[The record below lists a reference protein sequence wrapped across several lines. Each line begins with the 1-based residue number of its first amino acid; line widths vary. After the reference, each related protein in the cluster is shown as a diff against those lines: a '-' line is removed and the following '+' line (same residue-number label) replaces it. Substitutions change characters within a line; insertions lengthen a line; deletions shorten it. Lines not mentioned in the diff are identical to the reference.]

1 MIECRKCQVQYVG
14 KSVQSLMN
22 RGRQHIQA
30 LESLTNNKDTKFY
43 RHFSTAGHTHADMS
57 FLAIEKVHGD
67 EFVLATRE
75 RFWIDK
81 MQTIS
86 KGLNSYRT

>member
-1 MIECRKCQVQYVG
+1 MQKCQLQYVG

-30 LESLTNNKDTKFY
+30 VQSLTMAKESKLY
-43 RHFSTAGHTHADMS
+43 KHFSSLGHSHADMTI
-57 FLAIEKVHGD
+57 LGIEAVHGD
-67 EFVLATRE
+67 DFVLAARE
-75 RFWIDK
+75 RFWMDK
-81 MQTIS
+81 LQTTF